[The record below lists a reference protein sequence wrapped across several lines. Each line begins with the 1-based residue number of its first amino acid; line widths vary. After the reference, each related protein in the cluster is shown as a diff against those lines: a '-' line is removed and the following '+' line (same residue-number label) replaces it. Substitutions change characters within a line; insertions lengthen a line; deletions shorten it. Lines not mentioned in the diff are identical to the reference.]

1 MRMLGDFSDRPM
13 DDLGERTQL
22 YEAQN
27 ESDDAIEDILS
38 TANYN
43 SPYAQDGYDKPAPEY
58 VHRPSSADQ
67 PALSQISG
75 AFQMPGSAVESMFAA
90 VAEEYREISG
100 DYNVGEPIGRGGC
113 AVVLEAWRKMDNMH
127 VVIKVL
133 QVSGGLD
140 EKEAKTA
147 IARFMRE
154 AKLIA
159 SLHEE
164 HIVQCVD
171 YGCYQGTPCMVLEF
185 IDGLSLDKILENYGA
200 LPLAQSTNIII
211 QLLNALVETHSR
223 KIIHRDIKPSNIMVF
238 DTPPNFEI
246 RVLDFGISSVL
257 DGLQSQTLMTQ
268 QGNVRGTPSYMAPE
282 LFTGDTHASIE
293 SDLYAVGLVYLECLT
308 GEIAVNDKSFMRVA
322 YKQVNE
328 DLFIPGSIPPDIAT
342 IIRKLCA
349 KKAENRYHSAQ
360 VVLEDIRAH
369 IDKALEQE
377 EKCQRDWEK
386 NKDVAKAKYAAS
398 KTMLITNPSKKVGGG
413 QLKYIII
420 GVVIIILS
428 MGGLYLYLDH
438 LNDLKNQP
446 AEPVAAQPEPT
457 PAIEETPKPEPTPK
471 ADSNNDAGAKEILLL
486 KTQIAVG
493 QAGDGVSSAVQDAC
507 SKDVAKTGGG
517 NKRRPNKPA
526 TNPSSGKVDT
536 RPKDSQIDLPF

>member
-1 MRMLGDFSDRPM
+1 MLGDFSDKPM

-22 YEAQN
+22 YEAQT
-27 ESDDAIEDILS
+27 ESDEAIEDILS
-38 TANYN
+38 TASYN
-43 SPYAQDGYDKPAPEY
+43 APYAQDGYDKPVPEY

-90 VAEEYREISG
+90 VAEEYREISN

-328 DLFIPGSIPPDIAT
+328 ELFIPGSIPPDIAT

-360 VVLEDIRAH
+360 VVLDDIRAH

-377 EKCQRDWEK
+377 DKCHRDWEK
-386 NKDVAKAKYAAS
+386 NKDVVRAKYAAS
-398 KTMLITNPSKKVGGG
+398 KTILITNPSKKVGGG
-413 QLKYIII
+413 QVKYIVI
-420 GVVIIILS
+420 GVIIVIGA
-428 MGGLYLYLDH
+428 MVGLYLYLNY
-438 LNDLKNQP
+438 LNDAKNQP
-446 AEPVAAQPEPT
+446 TEPVAAEPEPA
-457 PAIEETPKPEPTPK
+457 PVVEEVPKPEPVP
-471 ADSNNDAGAKEILLL
+471 DAGDDNAAKVNELEVKLL
-486 KTQIAVG
+486 KMAIENASKS
-493 QAGDGVSSAVQDAC
+493 VSEATQDAY
-507 SKDVAKTGGG
+507 KLDVVRSRKTKPTKPGGQ
-517 NKRRPNKPA
+517 PP
-526 TNPSSGKVDT
+526 TSGGADP